1 MGNEYTILM
10 ENMKGRKFLGD
21 LGLGGRKILKSI
33 LKK

>member
-1 MGNEYTILM
+1 M